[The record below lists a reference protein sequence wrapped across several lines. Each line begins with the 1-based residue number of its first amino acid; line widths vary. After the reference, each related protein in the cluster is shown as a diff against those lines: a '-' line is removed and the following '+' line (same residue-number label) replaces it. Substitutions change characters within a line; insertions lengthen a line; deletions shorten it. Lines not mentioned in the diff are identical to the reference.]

1 MTFNEEMLNILACPK
16 CQGDIKLLDEKNGL
30 LCERCKLIYPIK
42 DNIPVMLIEDAL
54 PADDNN

>member
-1 MTFNEEMLNILACPK
+1 MHVKRGKHL
-16 CQGDIKLLDEKNGL
+16 DIKLLDEKNGL